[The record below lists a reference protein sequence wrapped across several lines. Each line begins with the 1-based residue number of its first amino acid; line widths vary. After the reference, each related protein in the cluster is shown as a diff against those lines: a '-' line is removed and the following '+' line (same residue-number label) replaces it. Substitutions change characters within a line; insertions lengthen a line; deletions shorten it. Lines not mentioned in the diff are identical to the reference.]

1 MGGCVG
7 VFSRILDV
15 LNSYSSYDHTCIYTT
30 DLTKDI
36 SQECTDQIGL
46 RFSEHPPARR
56 IYLCGHGGFLSGCIT
71 GLMGKSPAVVLGCG
85 ERMDS
90 KWDRLKKMG
99 KV

>member
-1 MGGCVG
+1 MFVNERKLPLIN
-7 VFSRILDV
+7 FRILKISPRWD
-15 LNSYSSYDHTCIYTT
+15 SSFF
-30 DLTKDI
+30 KDI

-71 GLMGKSPAVVLGCG
+71 GLMGRSPAVVLGCG

-90 KWDRLKKMG
+90 KWDRLEKMAE
-99 KV
+99 V